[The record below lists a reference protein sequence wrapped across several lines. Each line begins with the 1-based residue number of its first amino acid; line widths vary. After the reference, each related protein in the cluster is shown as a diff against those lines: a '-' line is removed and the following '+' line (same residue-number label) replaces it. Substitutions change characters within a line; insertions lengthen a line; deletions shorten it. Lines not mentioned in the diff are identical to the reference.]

1 MKPKVALPKPSSIN
15 DYHKNNKV
23 KVKYILLIC
32 VHLAKYYKPVTREKS
47 FGLIEGYL
55 MSIEESHN

>member
-1 MKPKVALPKPSSIN
+1 MCA
-15 DYHKNNKV
+15 
-23 KVKYILLIC
+23 
-32 VHLAKYYKPVTREKS
+32 HLAKYYNPMTSEKS